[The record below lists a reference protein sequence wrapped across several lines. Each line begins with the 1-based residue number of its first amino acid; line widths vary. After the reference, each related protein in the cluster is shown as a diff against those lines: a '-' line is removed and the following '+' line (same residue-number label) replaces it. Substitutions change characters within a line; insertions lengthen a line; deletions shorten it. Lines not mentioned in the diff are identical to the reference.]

1 MFSCINS
8 VYRRENTRDGGTP
21 LGSGIEWRKLPGGI
35 PQRSVQPYFVEP
47 LIPRSPRPLGIMHD
61 VIYVRRD
68 AFALSSI
75 IRVAGVTPLL
85 PPLRGIL
92 VRPRV
97 VSRITVFLDQIYR

>member
-1 MFSCINS
+1 
-8 VYRRENTRDGGTP
+8 
-21 LGSGIEWRKLPGGI
+21 
-35 PQRSVQPYFVEP
+35 
-47 LIPRSPRPLGIMHD
+47 MHD